1 MDFIDKNVE
10 NSISN
15 IIASKNELSTEVSDA
30 INNLPTINIKDQ
42 QYLED
47 KIKDLI
53 KKSELMI
60 DNLSS
65 EINGEITDENGN
77 SKKVLSA
84 INRISAYNAYAI
96 MTNSL
101 INALKELRELNKM
114 VMGLDIVNSDTINK
128 NKGISKDK
136 NIKLSSS
143 ELLKLLNEAQKSKEE
158 ENKIDA
164 DYEIIK

>member
-77 SKKVLSA
+77 SKKALSA